1 MGKQPNKLRKFW
13 YQELM
18 DSNYQKAFV
27 IHSRP
32 YKETS
37 LIVTFLSEN
46 NGKINAVAKGAKR
59 KNSRLSG
66 NLEPFQ
72 CLNIDFRGRSDLKTL
87 YLAEPCEV
95 FKDFKGSENLYS
107 AFYINE
113 LINFLITQSEES
125 AELFD
130 IYKNCISNLKDKKS
144 IENILRNFE
153 LDLLGVLGYEI
164 NFSTEYGTNNDID
177 FEQKYKYSPQSGFS
191 KSASGFDGKIL
202 NEISKRSFSRE
213 ALIASKEINRKT
225 IEYYFEELNIKSR
238 VFFK

>member
-1 MGKQPNKLRKFW
+1 
-13 YQELM
+13 M

-125 AELFD
+125 VELFD
-130 IYKNCISNLKDKKS
+130 IYKNCISNLKDNAS

-164 NFSTEYGTNNDID
+164 NFSTEYGTNEDINY
-177 FEQKYKYSPQSGFS
+177 ELKYKYSPQSGFS
-191 KSASGFDGKIL
+191 KSIDGFDGKIL
-202 NEISKRSFSRE
+202 NEISKRSFSRD
-213 ALIASKEINRKT
+213 ALVASKEINRKT

-238 VFFK
+238 VFFKWF

>member
-1 MGKQPNKLRKFW
+1 M
-13 YQELM
+13 E
-18 DSNYQKAFV
+18 SNFQKAFV

-37 LIVTFLSEN
+37 LIVTFLSER

-95 FKDFKGSENLYS
+95 FEDFVGSENLYS

-125 AELFD
+125 VDLFN
-130 IYKNCISNLKDKKS
+130 IYKECISKLKRDLS
-144 IENILRNFE
+144 IEEILRNFE

-164 NFSTEYGTNNDID
+164 NFYNEYDTNKEIESD
-177 FEQKYKYSPQSGFS
+177 KYYRYSPQSGFS
-191 KSASGFDGKIL
+191 KSEDGFDGKVL
-202 NEISKRSFSRE
+202 NEISQRIFSNE
-213 ALIASKEINRKT
+213 SLAASKEINRMT

>member
-1 MGKQPNKLRKFW
+1 M
-13 YQELM
+13 E
-18 DSNYQKAFV
+18 SNFQKAFV

-37 LIVTFLSEN
+37 LIVTFLSER

-95 FKDFKGSENLYS
+95 FEDFVGSENLYS

-125 AELFD
+125 VDLFN
-130 IYKNCISNLKDKKS
+130 IYKRCISKLKKDLS
-144 IENILRNFE
+144 IEEILRNFE

-164 NFSTEYGTNNDID
+164 NFFNEYDTNMEIQSD
-177 FEQKYKYSPQSGFS
+177 KYYRYSPQSGFS
-191 KSASGFDGKIL
+191 KSEDGFDGKVL
-202 NEISKRSFSRE
+202 NEISQRIFSNE
-213 ALIASKEINRKT
+213 SLAASKEINRMT

>member
-1 MGKQPNKLRKFW
+1 
-13 YQELM
+13 M

-37 LIVTFLSEN
+37 LIVTFLSEK

-59 KNSRLSG
+59 KNSKLSG

-95 FKDFKGSENLYS
+95 FKDFMGSENLYS

-113 LINFLITQSEES
+113 LINYLITQSEES

-130 IYKNCISNLKDKKS
+130 IYKNCIAKLKDERS
-144 IENILRNFE
+144 FENVLRNFE

-164 NFSTEYGTNNDID
+164 NFSTEYDTNNDID

-191 KSASGFDGKIL
+191 KSANGFDGKIL
-202 NEISKRSFSRE
+202 NEISKRSFSKD
-213 ALIASKEINRKT
+213 ALAASKEINRKT

>member
-1 MGKQPNKLRKFW
+1 
-13 YQELM
+13 M

-37 LIVTFLSEN
+37 LIVTFLSEK

-59 KNSRLSG
+59 KNSKLSG

-95 FKDFKGSENLYS
+95 FKDFMGSENLYS

-113 LINFLITQSEES
+113 LINYLITQSEES

-130 IYKNCISNLKDKKS
+130 IYKNCVAKLKDERS
-144 IENILRNFE
+144 IENVLRNFE

-164 NFSTEYGTNNDID
+164 NFSKEYGTNNDID

-191 KSASGFDGKIL
+191 KSTNGFDGKIL
-202 NEISKRSFSRE
+202 NEISNRSFSKD
-213 ALIASKEINRKT
+213 ALAASKEINRKT

>member
-1 MGKQPNKLRKFW
+1 M
-13 YQELM
+13 E
-18 DSNYQKAFV
+18 SNFQKAFV

-37 LIVTFLSEN
+37 LIVTFLSEH

-95 FKDFKGSENLYS
+95 FEDFIGSENLYS

-125 AELFD
+125 IELFN
-130 IYKNCISNLKDKKS
+130 IYRLCISQLKKDTS
-144 IENILRNFE
+144 IEKILRNFE
-153 LDLLGVLGYEI
+153 LDLLGILGYEI
-164 NFSTEYGTNNDID
+164 NFYNEYDTNKEI
-177 FEQKYKYSPQSGFS
+177 ESEKYYRYSPQSGFS
-191 KSASGFDGKIL
+191 ESEAGFDGKVL
-202 NEISKRSFSRE
+202 NEISKRSFSKE
-213 ALIASKEINRKT
+213 SLMASKEINRMT

>member
-1 MGKQPNKLRKFW
+1 
-13 YQELM
+13 M

-87 YLAEPCEV
+87 YLAESCEV

-125 AELFD
+125 VELFD
-130 IYKNCISNLKDKKS
+130 IYKNCISSLKDNAS

-177 FEQKYKYSPQSGFS
+177 CELKYKYSPQSGFS
-191 KSASGFDGKIL
+191 KSTDGFDGKIL
-202 NEISKRSFSRE
+202 NEISKRRFSRD
-213 ALIASKEINRKT
+213 ALVASKEINRKT

-238 VFFK
+238 VFFKWF